1 MDGQEWWKGAVV
13 YQIYPKSFQDV
24 NGDGIGDIRGIIKRL
39 DYIKELGANVI
50 WLCPVYKSPM
60 MDNGYD
66 IADYY
71 HVDPMFGTDEDLEEL
86 LRIAEEKDI
95 KILMD
100 LVVNH
105 TSCQHE
111 WFQKALENPD
121 GKYGKYY
128 IFRKGSNGGPPDNLR
143 SYFGGSAWEPVG
155 KDDLYYFHCF
165 AKEQPDLNW
174 ENQELRQEI
183 YLMINYWLDKGIKGF
198 RIDAIG
204 NIKKNFA
211 KDYYQPDGADGMCY
225 AGHWTQNQPGIE
237 TLLKE
242 MDDCTFRPHNSMTVA
257 EVSVP
262 EERLGEF
269 IGKDGFFRMVFDFS
283 YADIDVPDSAEWYK
297 PTGWT
302 IADLREKIF
311 HSQYVTQ
318 EAGWGCTYL
327 ENHDQPRSV
336 NKYIREGDINY
347 HSKTMLAMLFLC
359 LRGTPFIY
367 QGQEIGMSNIRMDSV
382 EDYNDIATIDQYQR
396 ALKDGVS
403 EEEAWSAMYRRSRD
417 NSRTPMQWNSEK
429 NAGFSDA
436 DKTWLKVNPNYR
448 WLNVEAEKKEAV
460 SVLNFYKALIRLR
473 RDSQYSDLFI
483 NGDFK
488 PHEEDSPFI
497 IAYERNI
504 GSESMVAY
512 FNFQNKE
519 EAVSVPFGYSEKIIG
534 NYTDFSASQGPYC
547 LRPYECIAFYR
558 KNGKTL

>member
-1 MDGQEWWKGAVV
+1 
-13 YQIYPKSFQDV
+13 
-24 NGDGIGDIRGIIKRL
+24 
-39 DYIKELGANVI
+39 
-50 WLCPVYKSPM
+50 
-60 MDNGYD
+60 
-66 IADYY
+66 
-71 HVDPMFGTDEDLEEL
+71 
-86 LRIAEEKDI
+86 
-95 KILMD
+95 
-100 LVVNH
+100 
-105 TSCQHE
+105 
-111 WFQKALENPD
+111 
-121 GKYGKYY
+121 
-128 IFRKGSNGGPPDNLR
+128 
-143 SYFGGSAWEPVG
+143 
-155 KDDLYYFHCF
+155 
-165 AKEQPDLNW
+165 
-174 ENQELRQEI
+174 
-183 YLMINYWLDKGIKGF
+183 
-198 RIDAIG
+198 
-204 NIKKNFA
+204 
-211 KDYYQPDGADGMCY
+211 
-225 AGHWTQNQPGIE
+225 
-237 TLLKE
+237 
-242 MDDCTFRPHNSMTVA
+242 
-257 EVSVP
+257 
-262 EERLGEF
+262 
-269 IGKDGFFRMVFDFS
+269 
-283 YADIDVPDSAEWYK
+283 
-297 PTGWT
+297 
-302 IADLREKIF
+302 
-311 HSQYVTQ
+311 
-318 EAGWGCTYL
+318 
-327 ENHDQPRSV
+327 
-336 NKYIREGDINY
+336 
-347 HSKTMLAMLFLC
+347 MLAMLFLC

-367 QGQEIGMSNIRMDSV
+367 QGQEIGMSNIRMDSL